1 MDKALMLLGLLLIAT
16 PLVVLTLGIGWLM
29 DDDFDVE
36 SDTKGQ
42 HNTVSDIHSN
52 VHSRHGRRGGDSI
65 HTQRVGKG
73 DRE

>member
-1 MDKALMLLGLLLIAT
+1 MDKATMLLGLLLIAT

-29 DDDFDVE
+29 NDFDDFE

-42 HNTVSDIHSN
+42 YNTDSDLHSD
-52 VHSRHGRRGGDSI
+52 VCTRHRRRGGDNR
-65 HTQRVGKG
+65 HDKG